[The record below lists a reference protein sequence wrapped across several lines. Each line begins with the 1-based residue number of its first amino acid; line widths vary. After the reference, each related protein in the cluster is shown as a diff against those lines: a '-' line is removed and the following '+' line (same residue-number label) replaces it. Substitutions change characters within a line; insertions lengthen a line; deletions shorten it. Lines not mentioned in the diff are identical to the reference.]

1 MYQYDVSIVILTYR
15 PNKSKLKNTIL
26 SALYQKHVKMQIIIT
41 DDGSE
46 NNLFSEMKELFDNMG
61 FHDYKL
67 LTHAKN
73 QGTCLN
79 YYDGILESK
88 GEYIKGISPG
98 DYFAE
103 EYSLYHWIEFMR
115 TNQCRI
121 SFSDAIYYK
130 IDNGKFAPIKRTHS
144 FPIYKDI
151 YSPKGGFWNKI
162 RFIDYLVLFDN
173 ILGAAVLAENI
184 LLKEYCSRI
193 INRIIYTEDSMY
205 RLMLIDGIEILY
217 YPQNAILYEFGVGI
231 STSQNIK
238 WREKLLK
245 DQAEF
250 NRLIG
255 NSEFKDEFLI
265 KYKKYIRNVPYDIYS
280 YNGKRRNVGNIVKY
294 YPISFLV
301 KLMRLFYIKRR
312 KSETSIVVNK
322 NFLKK
327 IEVI

>member
-1 MYQYDVSIVILTYR
+1 
-15 PNKSKLKNTIL
+15 
-26 SALYQKHVKMQIIIT
+26 
-41 DDGSE
+41 
-46 NNLFSEMKELFDNMG
+46 
-61 FHDYKL
+61 
-67 LTHAKN
+67 
-73 QGTCLN
+73 
-79 YYDGILESK
+79 
-88 GEYIKGISPG
+88 
-98 DYFAE
+98 
-103 EYSLYHWIEFMR
+103 
-115 TNQCRI
+115 
-121 SFSDAIYYK
+121 
-130 IDNGKFAPIKRTHS
+130 
-144 FPIYKDI
+144 
-151 YSPKGGFWNKI
+151 
-162 RFIDYLVLFDN
+162 
-173 ILGAAVLAENI
+173 
-184 LLKEYCSRI
+184 
-193 INRIIYTEDSMY
+193 MY